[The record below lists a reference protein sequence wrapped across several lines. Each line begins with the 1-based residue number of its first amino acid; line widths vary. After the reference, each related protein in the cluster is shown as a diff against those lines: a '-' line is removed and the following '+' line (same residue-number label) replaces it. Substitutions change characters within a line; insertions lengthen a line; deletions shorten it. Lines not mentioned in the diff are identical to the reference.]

1 MSSAQRDTAFQYNI
15 QLTDQ
20 RTLFSYSDPEGMLE
34 EIIKRQTFIFL
45 KLLPLF
51 KELHVPKR
59 SKKMPLNQR
68 ANPADQEQNHRK

>member
-1 MSSAQRDTAFQYNI
+1 
-15 QLTDQ
+15 
-20 RTLFSYSDPEGMLE
+20 MLE

-45 KLLPLF
+45 KLLSLF

-68 ANPADQEQNHRK
+68 ENPADQEQNHRK